1 MVRISD
7 TVQHDQLWVKASVTG
22 GLWAAVEIILG
33 SFLHNLKFPFAGT
46 ILTAIGIIFLISFYQ
61 IWPEKGLIWRAGLVC
76 ALMKSISPSAVILG
90 PMIGIFTEALLLDL
104 TIRIGGNWLFSYAL
118 GGALAMI
125 STLLH
130 KVISLLIYYGFNLI
144 PIYEN
149 IYSFALRQLRLP
161 ESSPWNLLLIF
172 LVIYIIA
179 GIISSLIGYMIG
191 RKSKQIEVSR
201 PLNIQFNNPGKEL
214 FTLPAKQSFSLPLF
228 FIHLLSVLTGMFLLN
243 RMNFFISLGFV
254 VIYSCFTLIYYRTL
268 IHRFRKP
275 FFWIQIFLMVI
286 VAGLFW
292 ENLSS
297 NDTAFSIT
305 GIWIGLEMCLR
316 AILIFVGFSSISIEI
331 RNPIIKAF
339 LIKKGFRKIYLSVS
353 MAFAALPL
361 MIERISNPFHFLI
374 RPGKSISLIAN
385 DARSWLSIFE
395 VEKTQSRIN
404 EMDQDESDRL

>member
-1 MVRISD
+1 M
-7 TVQHDQLWVKASVTG
+7 G
-22 GLWAAVEIILG
+22 
-33 SFLHNLKFPFAGT
+33 
-46 ILTAIGIIFLISFYQ
+46 
-61 IWPEKGLIWRAGLVC
+61 IWPEKGLVWRAGLVC

-104 TIRIGGNWLFSYAL
+104 TIRFGGNWLFSYAL
-118 GGALAMI
+118 GGALAMF

-144 PIYEN
+144 QIYEN

-161 ESSPWNLLLIF
+161 ESSPWNLLLILLF
-172 LVIYIIA
+172 IYMIA
-179 GIISSLIGYMIG
+179 GVISSLIGYMIG
-191 RKSKQIEVSR
+191 RKSRQIEVPR
-201 PLNIQFNNPGKEL
+201 PLNIQINNPGKEL
-214 FTLPAKQSFSLPLF
+214 FTLPAKQNFSLLLF
-228 FIHLLSVLTGMFLLN
+228 FIHLLSVLVGMFLLN
-243 RMNFFISLGFV
+243 RMNFFIALGFV
-254 VIYSCFTLIYYRTL
+254 VVYSCFTLIYYKTL

-297 NDTAFSIT
+297 SDTAFSIA
-305 GIWIGLEMCLR
+305 GIWIGIEMCLR
-316 AILIFVGFSSISIEI
+316 AILIFVVFSSISIEI
-331 RNPIIKAF
+331 RNPVIKAF

-385 DARSWLSIFE
+385 DAHSWLSIFE
-395 VEKTQSRIN
+395 TEKTESPIHVP
-404 EMDQDESDRL
+404 DQE

>member
-1 MVRISD
+1 VVRKPD
-7 TVQHDQLWVKASVTG
+7 TAQLDQLWIKASVTG

-46 ILTAIGIIFLISFYQ
+46 VLTAIGIIFLISFYQ

-90 PMIGIFTEALLLDL
+90 PMIGIFTEALLIDL
-104 TIRIGGNWLFSYAL
+104 TIRIGGNWLFSYAV

-144 PIYEN
+144 QIYEN
-149 IYSFALRQLRLP
+149 IYSFALRQLHLP

-172 LVIYIIA
+172 LVIYLIA
-179 GIISSLIGYMIG
+179 GIISSLIGYTIG
-191 RKSKQIEVSR
+191 RKSRQMEVSR
-201 PLNIQFNNPGKEL
+201 PLAVQFSNPGKEL
-214 FTLPAKQSFSLPLF
+214 FTLPEQQKFSLPLF
-228 FIHLLSVLTGMFLLN
+228 FIHLLSVLAGMFLLN
-243 RMNFFISLGFV
+243 RMNFFIALGFV
-254 VIYSCFTLIYYRTL
+254 LIYTCFTLIYYRTM
-268 IHRFRKP
+268 IQRFRKP

-297 NDTAFSIT
+297 SDKAFSIA
-305 GIWIGLEMCLR
+305 GIWVGIEMCLR

-339 LIKKGFRKIYLSVS
+339 LIRKGFRKIYLSVS

-385 DARSWLSIFE
+385 DAHSWFSVFE
-395 VEKTQSRIN
+395 AEKMESRTN
-404 EMDQDESDRL
+404 AADQE

>member
-1 MVRISD
+1 MVKNPD
-7 TVQHDQLWVKASVTG
+7 TTRLDRLWIKASVTG

-46 ILTAIGIIFLISFYQ
+46 ILTAIGIVFLVSFYQ

-90 PMIGIFTEALLLDL
+90 PMIGIFTEALLLEL
-104 TIRIGGNWLFSYAL
+104 TIRIGGSWLLSYAL
-118 GGALAMI
+118 GGALAMV

-130 KVISLLIYYGFNLI
+130 KVISLLIYYGFNLVQ
-144 PIYEN
+144 IYEN

-161 ESSPWNLLLIF
+161 ESSPWNLLFILMG
-172 LVIYIIA
+172 IYIIA
-179 GIISSLIGYMIG
+179 GVISAFIGTMIG
-191 RKSKQIEVSR
+191 RKSRQIDAPSS
-201 PLNIQFNNPGKEL
+201 LNIKLNKPGKEL
-214 FTLPAKQSFSLPLF
+214 FTLPPSQSFSLPLF
-228 FIHLLSVLTGMFLLN
+228 FIHLFSVLAGMFLLN
-243 RMNFFISLGFV
+243 RMHFFIALGFV
-254 VIYSCFTLIYYRTL
+254 AIYSSFALIHYKSL

-292 ENLSS
+292 ENISS
-297 NDTAFSIT
+297 GDRAFTIA
-305 GIWIGLEMCLR
+305 GIWIGIEMCLR

-339 LIKKGFRKIYLSVS
+339 LIRKGFRKIYLSVS

-361 MIERISNPFHFLI
+361 MIERISNPFHFLS
-374 RPGKSISLIAN
+374 RPGKSISLIAK
-385 DARSWLSIFE
+385 DAHSWLSIFE
-395 VEKTQSRIN
+395 AEKSDSPPMESN
-404 EMDQDESDRL
+404 ED